1 MRQAQRIILA
11 PAEGEMH
18 ALEFTIDD
26 APLLQSQLGVTS
38 RSSQTIKRIFDI
50 AVALLL
56 LGFLAP
62 ICLIVSLMIK
72 RSGGPIF
79 FAHQRVGRGGRVFK
93 CFKFRTM
100 VPDAAEVLEQMLAL
114 DPEAR
119 EEWLR
124 TRKLK
129 NDPRITRI
137 GKFLRITSIDEVPQL
152 INVVLGD
159 MSLVGPRP
167 VVPQELRQHYKG
179 DASYYLQV
187 RPGLTGLWQISGR
200 NHTDYEKRAQL
211 DSWYVCN
218 WSLWGDIVI
227 LFRTIP
233 VVIAG
238 RGAY

>member
-11 PAEGEMH
+11 SAEGKIH
-18 ALEFTIDD
+18 SLESTIDD
-26 APLLQSQLGVTS
+26 ASLLPPRSLTS
-38 RSSQTIKRIFDI
+38 RYSQAIKRIFDI
-50 AVALLL
+50 AAALLL

-62 ICLIVSLMIK
+62 LFLIVSLVIK
-72 RSGGPIF
+72 RNGGPVF

-100 VPDAAEVLEQMLAL
+100 VPDAAGVLERVLML
-114 DPEAR
+114 DPDAR

-137 GKFLRITSIDEVPQL
+137 GKVLRVTSIDELPQL

-167 VVPQELRQHYKG
+167 VVPQELQQHYKS

-200 NHTDYEKRAQL
+200 NHTDYEQRARL
-211 DSWYVCN
+211 DSAYVCN
-218 WSLWGDIVI
+218 WTLWGDIVI

-233 VVIAG
+233 VVIA
-238 RGAY
+238 RKGAY